1 MTVYAVT
8 ALSVFVVSYIL
19 IVTERIHRTK
29 IAIMG
34 GVLLVVFHVM
44 PQSEAFAFID
54 FNTIGLLT
62 GMMLLISVIK
72 ESGVFSYVAIK
83 IAKKTRGNRWKILL
97 WFSIFTA
104 VASALLDNVT
114 TVLLIAPITILIAEM
129 LSISPFPFLVA
140 EILASNIGGAATL
153 IGDPPNII
161 IGSATDLSFMDFFVH
176 LAPVNIAVFIA
187 TILILKILF
196 RKDLKGNGDVNY
208 DEVLAGMDETKVI
221 KDRILLRRSMIVL
234 GLTIAGFMTH
244 DLLGLKPATIGLGGG
259 CVLLIWS
266 GTDIEKR
273 LEEIEWPTLFFFMGL
288 FVLVGGL
295 EKTGILEHLAGAV
308 LHLSGNLIVLSMC
321 ILWFSA
327 IASAFLD
334 NIPFVAAMIPLL
346 IKISTSL
353 FPNTEGLDEAAYKL
367 YYLNKSLPL
376 WWSLALGACLG
387 GNGTLIGASANVVIA
402 GFSEKTKTPLNF
414 RNYFRYGFPLMLI
427 SIAISS
433 VYLLLRYLLFR

>member
-1 MTVYAVT
+1 LTAHAVL
-8 ALSVFVVSYIL
+8 ALAIFILSYIL

-34 GVLLVVFHVM
+34 GVLIVVLRVM

-72 ESGVFSYVAIK
+72 ETGLFSYIAIR
-83 IAKKTRGNRWKILL
+83 IAKLTRGNRWKILL
-97 WFSIFTA
+97 WFSLFTA

-129 LSISPFPFLVA
+129 LDISPFPFLIA

-153 IGDPPNII
+153 IGDPPNIL
-161 IGSATDLSFMDFFVH
+161 IGSATDLSFLDFLIH
-176 LAPVNIAVFIA
+176 LGPVSLAVLVV
-187 TILILKILF
+187 TLYTLRVLF
-196 RKDLKGNGDVNY
+196 RRELASSDTEY
-208 DEVLAGMDETKVI
+208 ESVLAGMDESKVI
-221 KDRILLRRSMIVL
+221 KDPVLLKRSLTVL
-234 GLTIAGFMTH
+234 GLTIAGFMLH
-244 DLLGLKPATIGLGGG
+244 DLLDLKPATVALAGGG
-259 CVLLIWS
+259 ALLIWS

-295 EKTGILEHLAGAV
+295 EKVGILESLARGI
-308 LHLSGNLIVLSMC
+308 LSLSGNVIILSMC
-321 ILWFSA
+321 ILWVSA

-334 NIPFVAAMIPLL
+334 NIPFVAAMIPLVAR
-346 IKISTSL
+346 ISASL
-353 FPNTEGLDEAAYKL
+353 FPNTEGLDEAAYQA
-367 YYLNKSLPL
+367 YYLGQSLPL

-387 GNGTLIGASANVVIA
+387 GNGTIIGASANVVIA
-402 GFSEKTKTPLNF
+402 GFSEKTRSPLNF
-414 RNYFRYGFPLMLI
+414 KNYLRYGFPLMLV
-427 SIAISS
+427 SIAVST
-433 VYLLLRYLLFR
+433 VYILLRYLLFR